1 MTAQF
6 YSLEFN
12 IDESTL
18 TVRFTSQEDVL
29 SIADPEIRVKMLSAI
44 LDRVDEQVD
53 RVILDLSDLSRVNSA
68 VLGFF
73 VQLNKEL
80 EPKGVRFG
88 VIEACP
94 SVVKIM
100 ELTRLAHFLVD
111 R

>member
-6 YSLEFN
+6 YSLKFN

-53 RVILDLSDLSRVNSA
+53 RVILDLSDLSRVNSLKTRRKRIFLRILTA
-68 VLGFF
+68 AHHNIGQLIHPVSVD
-73 VQLNKEL
+73 VQIL
-80 EPKGVRFG
+80 
-88 VIEACP
+88 
-94 SVVKIM
+94 
-100 ELTRLAHFLVD
+100 
-111 R
+111 